1 MTPEQNFYIQ
11 YIMKY
16 MVTDNG
22 ELFKLKPGRM
32 LRYKQ
37 YKNRS
42 YNRTWTHVWDGR
54 DLKVTV
60 RATHSTLKNK

>member
-42 YNRTWTHVWDGR
+42 YNRTWTHF
-54 DLKVTV
+54 
-60 RATHSTLKNK
+60 

>member
-1 MTPEQNFYIQ
+1 MAPEQNFYIP

-16 MVTDNG
+16 MVTSHS
-22 ELFKLKPGRM
+22 ELFKLKLGRM

-42 YNRTWTHVWDGR
+42 YNRTWTHFW
-54 DLKVTV
+54 LP
-60 RATHSTLKNK
+60 LCCCYMYM